1 MRKTID
7 ELQMLRGF
15 GILAVIAHHSATSL
29 FAWKSPDVNRFLA
42 YFSAN
47 AALDMFFV
55 MSGFLIFRLLHSELG
70 KSEDRY
76 HSIQISCIFWLRRAW
91 RLLPAAW
98 LWLVIAMLLVIFAN
112 ESNAF
117 KGVREAWGGVLSAFL
132 FVANF
137 KFADC
142 FMMYSCG
149 PTFPYWSLSLEEQF
163 YLFLPLLMIFSGKWL
178 LRILLVLLFTQYF
191 VPVLTLPPT
200 FRLQG
205 LLLGVL
211 MGIWS
216 LSPTYRIFEPIFLKD
231 NPWVRRVI
239 TGMLVVWMCTM
250 SRHAI
255 PTYMVFQLGALN
267 GAVLIYIASFD
278 SNYLWQ
284 DGWLK
289 RLGLWLGDR
298 AYAMYLCHIP
308 LFYLTREFAY
318 HILGPD
324 VPLGPEHFWYLL
336 VGSMSMI
343 LVLSHLTF
351 TLLERPLRRRGMV
364 IAADLEKRQEL
375 DRAALRAGQAN
386 PPA

>member
-1 MRKTID
+1 
-7 ELQMLRGF
+7 
-15 GILAVIAHHSATSL
+15 
-29 FAWKSPDVNRFLA
+29 
-42 YFSAN
+42 
-47 AALDMFFV
+47 
-55 MSGFLIFRLLHSELG
+55 
-70 KSEDRY
+70 
-76 HSIQISCIFWLRRAW
+76 
-91 RLLPAAW
+91 
-98 LWLVIAMLLVIFAN
+98 
-112 ESNAF
+112 
-117 KGVREAWGGVLSAFL
+117 
-132 FVANF
+132 
-137 KFADC
+137 
-142 FMMYSCG
+142 
-149 PTFPYWSLSLEEQF
+149 
-163 YLFLPLLMIFSGKWL
+163 
-178 LRILLVLLFTQYF
+178 
-191 VPVLTLPPT
+191 
-200 FRLQG
+200 
-205 LLLGVL
+205 
-211 MGIWS
+211 
-216 LSPTYRIFEPIFLKD
+216 
-231 NPWVRRVI
+231 VRRVI

-364 IAADLEKRQEL
+364 IAAELEKRQEL